1 MELARGLV
9 AKHAAVAVDA
19 SGSSEAGAAE
29 EPLLSGPEDVRLDP
43 EDVRRLPKTSER
55 MRAEDSEDTVW
66 YVLDW
71 HTGHLRRVKMESS
84 AVADK
89 ESSAV
94 AGGVPRSGGQV
105 VGKGRARG
113 LQVEGCMLLVEG
125 REDEDEEESSQATT
139 LKDDDEEKSSQA
151 TTLHLGSPAK
161 GRDVCPDGG
170 DFEDLDCPCD
180 HDGGEMRRLQRE
192 DDEDEALEHKTLHAK
207 VGKGKGRSG
216 GRAAL
221 KRDRKANNTEK
232 GNKAERCTVG
242 RGQRPEPRYGPF
254 AWKLY
259 AEFREEVRKKQ
270 VERERNRKEKGN
282 DKEEDEQMEEF
293 KRKAKK
299 ARETL
304 EKTNAMLAGI
314 AARYGSG

>member
-1 MELARGLV
+1 MYDAPRHKRAREGALAELELARGLL

-125 REDEDEEESSQATT
+125 RGDEDEEESSQATT
-139 LKDDDEEKSSQA
+139 LKDDDEEKSTQA

-161 GRDVCPDGG
+161 DRYVCPDGG
-170 DFEDLDCPCD
+170 DFEDVDCPCD

-192 DDEDEALEHKTLHAK
+192 DDEDEALEYKTLHAE

-242 RGQRPEPRYGPF
+242 RGQRPEPR
-254 AWKLY
+254 
-259 AEFREEVRKKQ
+259 
-270 VERERNRKEKGN
+270 
-282 DKEEDEQMEEF
+282 
-293 KRKAKK
+293 
-299 ARETL
+299 
-304 EKTNAMLAGI
+304 
-314 AARYGSG
+314 